1 MAKTPSEVFAF
12 LADLEE
18 KLRPLGL
25 AEREKLLQLKKE
37 EHEKRGLEF
46 DGEFKLWDYR

>member
-1 MAKTPSEVFAF
+1 MAKNPATVTSF

-25 AEREKLLQLKKE
+25 AEREKLLKLKRE
-37 EHEKRGLEF
+37 EHEKRGWEVDDEF
-46 DGEFKLWDYR
+46 RLWDYR